1 MIMSDTVKKSSKN
14 MPGSNG
20 MADGLKLA
28 DRATLSLLSTLED
41 GESLSQRSLAMR
53 IGVALGLTNS
63 LLRRAIRKGLIKVKQ
78 APAKRYAYYITPKGF
93 IEKGHL
99 VSEYLFTSLTFF
111 RQVREE
117 YSTLFTQISNGSHK
131 RIALFGVSELAE
143 IALLSARSDGV
154 DIFAMIQ
161 PGSNHTDFSGL
172 SVINSLDAAHL
183 QDIDAVVIT
192 STEKTQE
199 AYDSLVERFGVNRV
213 FSVPLQHVSGNV
225 NGRRGK

>member
-1 MIMSDTVKKSSKN
+1 MIMSDAVKKDLKN
-14 MPGSNG
+14 VSNSNG
-20 MADGLKLA
+20 MVGGLKLT

-41 GESLSQRSLAMR
+41 GENLSQRSLAMR

-63 LLRRAIRKGLIKVKQ
+63 LLRRAIRKGLVKVKQ

-117 YSTLFTQISNGSHK
+117 YSTLFAQISNDSHK

-172 SVINSLDAAHL
+172 PVINSLDAAHL

-192 STEKTQE
+192 STEKPQE
-199 AYDSLVERFGVNRV
+199 AYDSLVDRFGVKRV
-213 FSVPLQHVSGNV
+213 FSVPLQHVSENV
-225 NGRRGK
+225 NVRREK